1 MELAEYNIEKLKLEK
16 KSMIWNF
23 LFKISLLLCAVVYV
37 ISSETNLLSGSG
49 IFQREYKI
57 SCSSDYCLT
66 YNPKNGISKVTFPDR
81 KDLHFVNL
89 EARF

>member
-16 KSMIWNF
+16 KSMVWNF

-37 ISSETNLLSGSG
+37 ISSETNLLSRSG

-66 YNPKNGISKVTFPDR
+66 YNPKNGISKITYPDR
-81 KDLHFVNL
+81 EDLHLGNF